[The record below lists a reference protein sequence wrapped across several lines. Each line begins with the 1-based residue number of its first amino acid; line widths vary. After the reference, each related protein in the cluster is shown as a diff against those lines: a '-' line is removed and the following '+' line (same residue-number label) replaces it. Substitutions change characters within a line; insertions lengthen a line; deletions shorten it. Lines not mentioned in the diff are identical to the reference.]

1 MHVKFYCN
9 CYALASSVWYGM
21 VWYAAVLCG
30 GVLYLINLNHFICE
44 FYVR

>member
-1 MHVKFYCN
+1 MRSHLQYGM
-9 CYALASSVWYGM
+9 VWYGM